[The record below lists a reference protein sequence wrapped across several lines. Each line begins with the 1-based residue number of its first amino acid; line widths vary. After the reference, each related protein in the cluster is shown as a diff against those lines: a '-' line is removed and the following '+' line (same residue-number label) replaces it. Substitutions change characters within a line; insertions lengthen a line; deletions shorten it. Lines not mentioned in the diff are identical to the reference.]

1 MMDAPMR
8 TVPLDGALLTFDRN
22 TGRSIV
28 REDAMTA
35 HLVQRAPRVV
45 QFGITNACNLA
56 CSFCSRDELAKSEWT
71 PASAFDLLAALSEAG
86 TLEVAFGGG
95 EPFAF
100 RGFTELVRRLH
111 QETALAISV
120 TTNGMLLTPAIL
132 EAVHGHVAQIRMSI
146 YDEEAWRPKIALL
159 AKSGVRFGAN
169 VLVTPARLPK
179 LEALVLELH
188 SLGCRD
194 VLVLAYKGPEEAMHL
209 SAGQHVSL
217 ARSIG
222 LLARALQGMRI
233 SLDICFGDR
242 LALPRAM
249 IGVDRQDCGA
259 GRDFLVVTS
268 DKRIMPCSFHREA
281 IPFVD
286 APELLRHFDQA
297 RAQLS
302 KPVLDASCA
311 RNTAP
316 SKHLPIW
323 KDAP

>member
-1 MMDAPMR
+1 MDAPLR
-8 TVPLDGALLTFDRN
+8 TVPLDGALLTFDRKS
-22 TGRSIV
+22 GRSV
-28 REDAMTA
+28 VCEDENTA

-56 CSFCSRDELAKSEWT
+56 CSFCSRDDLAKSEWT
-71 PASAFDLLAALSEAG
+71 PESAFELLSALSEAG

-111 QETALAISV
+111 EETALAISV

-132 EAVHGHVAQIRMSI
+132 ESVRGSVAQIRMSI
-146 YDEEAWRPKIALL
+146 YEEDWRPKISLL
-159 AKSGVRFGAN
+159 AKSGIRFGAN

-179 LEALVLELH
+179 LEALVLELQ

-194 VLVLAYKGPEEAMHL
+194 VLFLAYKGMEASMHL

-281 IPFVD
+281 ISFVD
-286 APELLRHFDQA
+286 ARDLLRHFDQA

-302 KPVLDASCA
+302 LPVRDPSCA
-311 RNTAP
+311 RDTDQH
-316 SKHLPIW
+316 KRLPIW
-323 KDAP
+323 KDAR